1 MGPAEPKPPF
11 LNCFW
16 RFCHFHSHSFDR
28 DRPALDFGMRGLD
41 GRAGATEVR
50 SDPDP
55 PLFRPTV
62 PAADMPAHPMRP
74 ALRARRTIVH
84 ARSEENTS
92 ELQSLMRIPYAVFC
106 LKKKTYR
113 YDVINN

>member
-1 MGPAEPKPPF
+1 MSRAEPKPPF

-28 DRPALDFGMRGLD
+28 DRPALDLGMRGLD

-55 PLFRPTV
+55 QPFRPTV
-62 PAADMPAHPMRP
+62 PAADMHAHHLRP
-74 ALRARRTIVH
+74 APPERR
-84 ARSEENTS
+84 
-92 ELQSLMRIPYAVFC
+92 SLTHPNPFHPPPPFT
-106 LKKKTYR
+106 LKAQP
-113 YDVINN
+113 